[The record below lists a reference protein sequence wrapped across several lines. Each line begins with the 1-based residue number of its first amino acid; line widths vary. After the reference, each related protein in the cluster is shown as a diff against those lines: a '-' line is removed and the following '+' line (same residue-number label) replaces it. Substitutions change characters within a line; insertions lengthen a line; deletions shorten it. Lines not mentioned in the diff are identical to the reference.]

1 MVIGRASST
10 WRSSDVMVGMLRV
23 GGGRRKQNA
32 EGRGIVSPRPSTLSR
47 GCGSAPSAC
56 ALLRRLLGSALLCR
70 RPPSTRLLG
79 GGLGAALLGSRLL
92 RAAFGGT
99 LAHGLLRRACFGRG
113 FLRAAGRLG
122 RAATARLG
130 SRLRSA
136 TDRPAATG
144 STARGVE
151 HIAAGHGGL
160 ASRLLAGRMLGR
172 GQRRRRAAARRTG
185 ATARRTF
192 CRPAATGRATCPT
205 ARWTAATRTAGR
217 PCDDERA
224 LFLIIVAVDDRGAQ
238 SPFFLIVVRVVGTV
252 PEVVAVVLVGR
263 PAPILFIVLVVR
275 RPAAATAISKIIDV
289 VVAIGESELV
299 VHFVT
304 ARHYR

>member
-32 EGRGIVSPRPSTLSR
+32 EGRGIVSPRPSTLSG

-56 ALLRRLLGSALLCR
+56 ALLRRLLGSALLGGRLGSTLLGRALRCR

-92 RAAFGGT
+92 RAAFRGT
-99 LAHGLLRRACFGRG
+99 LARGLLRRACFGRG

-160 ASRLLAGRMLGR
+160 ARRLLAGWMLGR
-172 GQRRRRAAARRTG
+172 GQRRCRAAARRTG

-192 CRPAATGRATCPT
+192 CRPAATGRATRPT
-205 ARWTAATRTAGR
+205 ARWTAAARAAGS

-224 LFLIIVAVDDRGAQ
+224 LFFIIVAIDDRGAQ
-238 SPFFLIVVRVVGTV
+238 SPFLLIVV
-252 PEVVAVVLVGR
+252 
-263 PAPILFIVLVVR
+263 
-275 RPAAATAISKIIDV
+275 
-289 VVAIGESELV
+289 
-299 VHFVT
+299 
-304 ARHYR
+304 